1 MSSVTVDDWKKAVKE
16 ELWQAGKRGDSS
28 AAVSLLG
35 HGLALYIEL
44 QTELTQSGLNNAK
57 IQDVVAKLRDDLC
70 ATQNRLYLLQADLLA
85 QQDRRLEPVPPPK
98 KAWLTIEELRKAVEG
113 AAALSVGDVYAITMA
128 IVAASNAKADRLA
141 GEG

>member
-1 MSSVTVDDWKKAVKE
+1 MSSVTVDDWKKATKE

-44 QTELTQSGLNNAK
+44 QTEFLQSGLNNAK

-85 QQDRRLEPVPPPK
+85 QQNRRLESGPPPE
-98 KAWLTIEELRKAVEG
+98 KAWLTIEEMADAMRKDGLMGEYADQLAAV
-113 AAALSVGDVYAITMA
+113 I
-128 IVAASNAKADRLA
+128 AKASRAKATRLA
-141 GEG
+141 GAA